1 MQELMHP
8 NGNTI
13 QVIRGQPGKPEPE
26 IQTVTAK

>member
-1 MQELMHP
+1 MSSTILDES
-8 NGNTI
+8 TI